1 MSEIIAL
8 MTAWLHAMVGKVNDL
23 MYTYI
28 LVILLIAAGLYFTV
42 RTRFV
47 QFRLL
52 GESFR
57 VVREKAPHEDAVSSF
72 QALMVSTASRVG
84 TGNIAGVSTALCLG
98 GVGSVFWMWV
108 IALLGGA
115 SAFIESTLAQIYK
128 VKDGKGGSRG
138 GPAYYIEAAM
148 GSRGLAV
155 AFAVFLILTYM
166 VGFNMVASFN
176 LVDSF
181 SGYAFSGPALPYVA
195 GGLLAA
201 VTALCIF
208 GGGSRL
214 TKVTGVLVPIMGGA
228 YVLMALVMIV
238 LHIGLLPQVVA
249 AIFRNAFDFQ
259 AIFGGFTGSAMM
271 YGIKRGLFSNEA
283 GVGSAPNAAAAAM
296 VSHPVKQGL
305 VQMLSVFIDTLLVC
319 SATAFMCLC
328 SGVAPDA
335 ALKGV
340 PYVQAALSGTF
351 GVFGNWFIT
360 GAMLLF
366 AFTTI
371 LGNYYYC
378 ESNLQYLLRRDAKR
392 GEMTAFRVI
401 AVIIVF
407 LGAQMDFSLVWDLA
421 DVLMGCMALINL
433 PVILRLAK
441 PALLAL
447 RDYLSQKERGQDPE
461 FRAKSI
467 GLEGKTEFW
476 N

>member
-1 MSEIIAL
+1 MLGDIIGTL
-8 MTAWLHAMVGKVNDL
+8 NNWL
-23 MYTYI
+23 YTYI
-28 LVILLIAAGLYFTV
+28 LVILLIAAGVYFSI

-57 VVREKAPHEDAVSSF
+57 VIREKAPDKNAVSSF

-84 TGNIAGVSTALCLG
+84 TGNIAGVSSALCLG
-98 GVGSVFWMWV
+98 GVGAVFWMWV

-115 SAFIESTLAQIYK
+115 SAFVESTLAQIYK
-128 VKDGKGGSRG
+128 VKDGEGGSRG
-138 GPAYYIEAAM
+138 GPAYYIEAVL
-148 GSRGLAV
+148 GSRGLA
-155 AFAVFLILTYM
+155 ALFAVFLILTYM
-166 VGFNMVASFN
+166 VGFNMVASYN

-181 SGYAFSGPALPYVA
+181 SGYSFFSGSTPYVA
-195 GGLLAA
+195 GAILALAA
-201 VTALCIF
+201 ALCIF
-208 GGGSRL
+208 GGGKRL
-214 TKVTGVLVPIMGGA
+214 TRITGVLVPFMGGA
-228 YVLMALVMIV
+228 YVLMAVIMIM
-238 LHIGLLPQVVA
+238 LHAELLPGVLA
-249 AIFRNAFDFQ
+249 AIFENAFDFH

-283 GVGSAPNAAAAAM
+283 GVGSAPNAAASAM

-305 VQMLSVFIDTLLVC
+305 VQMLSVFLDTLLIC

-328 SGVAPDA
+328 SGVAPEE

-340 PYVQAALSGTF
+340 PYVQAALAGTF
-351 GVFGNWFIT
+351 GSFGHWFIT

-378 ESNLQYLLRRDAKR
+378 ESNFQYLLRRDAR
-392 GEMTAFRVI
+392 RWEMGLFRLA
-401 AVIIVF
+401 AVGIVF

-433 PVILRLAK
+433 PVILRLFR
-441 PALLAL
+441 PVSLAL
-447 RDYLSQKERGQDPE
+447 RDYLRQREQGEDPV
-461 FRAKSI
+461 FRAADI
-467 GLEGKTEFW
+467 GLSGQTEFW

>member
-1 MSEIIAL
+1 MMLEDMLGPLIATL
-8 MTAWLHAMVGKVNDL
+8 NDWL
-23 MYTYI
+23 YTYI
-28 LVILLIAAGLYFTV
+28 LVILLIAAGLYFSV
-42 RTRFV
+42 RTGFV
-47 QFRLL
+47 QLRLL

-57 VVREKAPHEDAVSSF
+57 VVREKPDQNAVSSF
-72 QALMVSTASRVG
+72 QALMISTASRVG

-98 GVGSVFWMWV
+98 GVGSVFWMWL

-128 VKDGKGGSRG
+128 VKDGEGGSRG
-138 GPAYYIEAAM
+138 GPAYYIQAAL
-148 GSRGLAV
+148 GSRGLACL
-155 AFAVFLILTYM
+155 FAVVLILTYM

-181 SGYAFSGPALPYVA
+181 SGYGFYTPSVPYIA
-195 GGLLAA
+195 GALLALA
-201 VTALCIF
+201 AGLCIF
-208 GGGSRL
+208 GGGKRL
-214 TKVTGVLVPIMGGA
+214 TRVTGVLVPVMGGA
-228 YVLMALVMIV
+228 YVLMALAMIA
-238 LHIGLLPQVVA
+238 LHLDLVPGMFA
-249 AIFRNAFDFQ
+249 SIFQNAFDFR

-283 GVGSAPNAAAAAM
+283 GVGSAPNAAASAQ

-305 VQMLSVFIDTLLVC
+305 VQMLSVFIDTLLIC

-328 SGVAPDA
+328 SGVEPSE

-351 GVFGNWFIT
+351 GSFGLWFIT

-378 ESNLQYLLRRDAKR
+378 ESNFKYLLRREPVWW
-392 GEMTAFRVI
+392 EMAAFR
-401 AVIIVF
+401 AVAVYIVF
-407 LGAQMDFSLVWDLA
+407 LGAQLDFALVWDTA
-421 DVLMGCMALINL
+421 DVLMGLMALINL
-433 PVILRLAK
+433 PVILYLAK

-447 RDYLSQKERGQDPE
+447 RDYLRQKGEGEDPV
-461 FRAKSI
+461 FRARDI
-467 GLEGKTEFW
+467 GMEGETEFW
-476 N
+476 NGV